1 MVCDWQAPDES
12 GNTFC
17 DAVVGTDGEVVLDV
31 EDPENAYGQATITL
45 DVTENG
51 APEVSLDGTDPS
63 ANLRDG
69 VLFKLQGTLGDD
81 DDAPTEL
88 SLVLNVDGA
97 EWSPDSESIDSDGT
111 YSAYLSL
118 EEGSHVLQL
127 TATDSGGKSTSDS
140 LTVDVGPA
148 QVPPDTCAF
157 VSPSDGDD
165 FAYLSTVPFSV
176 TGTDPNGDSLTATIS
191 SDIDGAL
198 EGPTAMTSAGT
209 LAGNLSGLSAGA
221 HTLRLEVADPAGGTC
236 STQLSISICDT
247 PWYADT
253 DGDGHGD
260 ATAVT
265 YFCPGDDTSGWSDL
279 PDDCNDTDPDVYT
292 GASEVCDG
300 LDKARPEA

>member
-88 SLVLNVDGA
+88 SLVLKVDGA

-111 YSAYLSL
+111 YSGRGARAGAARHLRLRLSL
-118 EEGSHVLQL
+118 
-127 TATDSGGKSTSDS
+127 
-140 LTVDVGPA
+140 
-148 QVPPDTCAF
+148 
-157 VSPSDGDD
+157 
-165 FAYLSTVPFSV
+165 
-176 TGTDPNGDSLTATIS
+176 
-191 SDIDGAL
+191 
-198 EGPTAMTSAGT
+198 
-209 LAGNLSGLSAGA
+209 
-221 HTLRLEVADPAGGTC
+221 R
-236 STQLSISICDT
+236 
-247 PWYADT
+247 
-253 DGDGHGD
+253 
-260 ATAVT
+260 
-265 YFCPGDDTSGWSDL
+265 
-279 PDDCNDTDPDVYT
+279 
-292 GASEVCDG
+292 
-300 LDKARPEA
+300 RR